1 MNNKQKITIIFVV
14 LIGLCILASISGCA
28 TSKPLCLNYAKIIT
42 YNNNMPYTQV
52 ICTQR

>member
-28 TSKPLCLNYAKIIT
+28 TNRPPCLNYAKIVT
-42 YNNNMPYTQV
+42 MNNGMPFTQV
-52 ICTQR
+52 VCTQR